1 MEKARPR
8 VSGHMATPFRPSRR
22 QALQSG
28 CLLAGSLLLPPWV
41 RGRGTAGPRDF
52 DVRDFGATGDGA
64 TPDTAAIQRALDTA
78 AAAGRGSR
86 VLVPGGRCHLIGGLR
101 LPGGIDFHLAD
112 DAELL
117 VSTDPR
123 DFPEGTALEARDA
136 VGLRLTGTGRLNG
149 RAHAFMAAYEEEI
162 EWWRPGPFRPRLA
175 VLTGCR
181 DLEVRDLSFV
191 DAPVWTLHLVSC
203 QGVRVDRVRIRNPL
217 DVPNC
222 DGIDPDHCRDVEI
235 SNCDITC
242 GDDPLVIK
250 ATRAG
255 AAFGGCE
262 NISIRDCVVETR
274 SAGLKI
280 GTETVAAIRRIRFER
295 CEVRS
300 ACRGIS
306 LQLRDEGAIEDVA
319 FRDIRLVARHHPRP
333 WWGLGEAI
341 SVTAHPRQAGSV
353 PGVIRGLRFSGI
365 TARAENSFRLS
376 GSPASRLRDIRVEGL
391 DLTLGHW
398 TPHPG
403 GTWDNRPTS
412 VLPEFETRP
421 IPAIHVRHADGVV
434 FDDCQVGWQAPPAD
448 HFSHA
453 LEAVDATG
461 LDFAGLRGESAHP
474 GRIARV
480 RIGR

>member
-1 MEKARPR
+1 MRSASSP
-8 VSGHMATPFRPSRR
+8 TRR
-22 QALQSG
+22 QALHTG
-28 CLLAGSLLLPPWV
+28 LLLAGSALLAPWV
-41 RGRGTAGPRDF
+41 RGRDTAGPREF
-52 DVRDFGATGDGA
+52 DVRSFGAVGDGRA
-64 TPDTAAIQRALDTA
+64 RDTAALQRALDTA

-86 VLVPGGRCHLIGGLR
+86 VVVPGGLRCLFGGLV
-101 LPGGIDFHLAD
+101 LPGGIELHLAD

-117 VSTDPR
+117 VSTDPQ
-123 DFPEGTALEARDA
+123 DFPTGIALAA
-136 VGLRLTGTGRLNG
+136 TNATGLRLTGTGRLNG
-149 RAHAFMAAYEEEI
+149 RAHAFMAAYEAEI

-175 VLTGCR
+175 LLTGCR
-181 DLEVRDLSFV
+181 DLEVRDLTFV
-191 DAPVWTLHLVSC
+191 DAPVWTLHLVGC
-203 QGVRVDRVRIRNPL
+203 QGVRIDGVRIRNPL

-235 SNCDITC
+235 TRCDIVC
-242 GDDPLVIK
+242 GDDPIVIK

-262 NISIRDCVVETR
+262 NISVRDCVVETR

-280 GTETVAAIRRIRFER
+280 GTETVADIRRVRFER

-306 LQLRDEGAIEDVA
+306 LQLRDEGSITDVA
-319 FRDIRLVARHHPRP
+319 FRDIRLVARHHTRP
-333 WWGLGEAI
+333 WWGLGEAVSI
-341 SVTAHPRQAGSV
+341 TAHPRQADSR
-353 PGVIRGLRFSGI
+353 PGVIRHLRFTGL

-376 GSPASRLRDIRVEGL
+376 GSAASRLKDVRVEGL

-398 TPHPG
+398 TRHPG

-434 FDDCQVGWQAPPAD
+434 FRDCHVSWEAPPAA

-453 LEAVDATG
+453 LEAQDVSG
-461 LDFAGLRGESAHP
+461 LDFAGLEGTSAHP
-474 GRIARV
+474 DRLARV
-480 RIGR
+480 RVSS